1 MQSLTYL
8 MIEVSILSSMT
19 SWLVWHCQVQNLLMP
34 ETDSYKGICGF
45 MIDYSCFAIMICT

>member
-1 MQSLTYL
+1 
-8 MIEVSILSSMT
+8 MT
-19 SWLVWHCQVQNLLMP
+19 SLLVWHCQAQNLLMP